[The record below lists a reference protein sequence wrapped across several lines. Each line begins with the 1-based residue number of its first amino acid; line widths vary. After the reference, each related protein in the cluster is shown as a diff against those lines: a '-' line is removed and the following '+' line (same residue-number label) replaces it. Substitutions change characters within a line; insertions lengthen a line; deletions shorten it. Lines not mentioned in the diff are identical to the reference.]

1 MIQEIHRNTKKFL
14 ISMLRRLHIL
24 NFALIEEAKIDFN
37 KGFTVITGETGSGK
51 SILLNALNLI
61 LGERADF
68 NVIGSKSNKS
78 IVEATFEISNGL
90 KHFFQENDLDFDE
103 ALIVRREILK
113 EGKSRAFINDTPV
126 QLNVLKNLCSQLV
139 QIHSQYNTLE
149 LKSKSYQLELLDI
162 LAGLESERNEMNQ
175 HFDSFQELKKKLN
188 ALESEL
194 ASAQMTQD
202 YNQFVLNELSELRLD
217 KTDYSTLESE
227 LNRIENSE
235 ALKALYYSIVDIVDN
250 QNLLSNM
257 KSTKSNLDKY
267 ALSDSEAASF
277 SSRIESLL
285 IELKELSSDAGKA
298 HDNLQFSDFNIDQLT
313 ENIDNYNRILSKH
326 RLNNQ
331 DQLKEFKAELEG
343 KVIGLETLEF
353 ECENMRN
360 ELNIKT
366 EKLKVFALEFHQK
379 RVNSAPAIEQE
390 LKKILEALKLPDTDL
405 KFDLNVAES
414 INSFGNTEIS
424 FLFSANKGM
433 TPIPVEKAASGGEL
447 SRVMLALQKMVSEK
461 RELPTILF
469 DEIDTGVSGDVA
481 QKIGHLLNQM
491 GETVQLIAISHLPQV
506 AAKAEQHLVVAKKI
520 ENQEIKTRVYSINE
534 EERVLE
540 IARLLSGEQISA
552 AALSNAKNLMLN

>member
-1 MIQEIHRNTKKFL
+1 
-14 ISMLRRLHIL
+14 MLQRLHIL

-68 NVIGSKSNKS
+68 NVIGSKTNKS
-78 IVEATFEISNGL
+78 IVEATFEISSHL
-90 KHFFQENDLDFDE
+90 KPFFQENDLDFDE
-103 ALIVRREILK
+103 TLIVRREILK

-126 QLNVLKNLCSQLV
+126 QLSTLKSLCSQLV

-149 LKSKSYQLELLDI
+149 LKSKSYQLELVDI
-162 LAGLESERNEMNQ
+162 LAGLIPDRNEMNQ
-175 HFDSFQELKKKLN
+175 LFTSFQELKKKLN
-188 ALESEL
+188 VLESEL

-217 KTDYSTLESE
+217 KTDYSTLETE

-235 ALKALYYSIVDIVDN
+235 SLKALYYSIVDFVEN
-250 QNLLSNM
+250 QDLLSNM

-267 ALSDSEAASF
+267 AISDSEASNF

-285 IELKELSSDAGKA
+285 IELKELSSDASKA
-298 HDNLQFSDFNIDQLT
+298 LDDLQFSNFNVDQLT

-343 KVIGLETLEF
+343 KMIGLETMEF
-353 ECENMRN
+353 ECENVRN
-360 ELNIKT
+360 ELSIKT
-366 EKLKVFALEFHQK
+366 EKLKEFAMELHQK
-379 RVNSAPAIEQE
+379 RMNSTPSIEQN
-390 LKKILEALKLPDTDL
+390 LKQILNSLKLPDTDL
-405 KFDLNVAES
+405 KFELKVAES
-414 INSFGNTEIS
+414 INSFGNSEIS

-481 QKIGHLLNQM
+481 QKIGHLLNKM

-506 AAKAEQHLVVAKKI
+506 AAKAERHLVVSKKI
-520 ENQEIKTRVYSINE
+520 ENQEMKTRVYSINE
-534 EERVLE
+534 EERVHE
-540 IARLLSGEQISA
+540 IARLLSGEQISD

>member
-1 MIQEIHRNTKKFL
+1 
-14 ISMLRRLHIL
+14 MLQRLHIL

-68 NVIGSKSNKS
+68 NVIGSKTNKS
-78 IVEATFEISNGL
+78 IVEATFEISSHL
-90 KHFFQENDLDFDE
+90 KPFFQENDLDFDE
-103 ALIVRREILK
+103 TLIVRREILK

-126 QLNVLKNLCSQLV
+126 QLSTLKSLCSQLV

-149 LKSKSYQLELLDI
+149 LKSKSYQLELVDI
-162 LAGLESERNEMNQ
+162 LAGLVPDRNEMNQ
-175 HFDSFQELKKKLN
+175 LFTSFQELKKKLN
-188 ALESEL
+188 VLESEL

-217 KTDYSTLESE
+217 KTDYSTLETE

-235 ALKALYYSIVDIVDN
+235 SLKALYYSIVDFVEN
-250 QNLLSNM
+250 QDLLSNM

-267 ALSDSEAASF
+267 AISDSEASNF

-285 IELKELSSDAGKA
+285 IELKELSSDASKA
-298 HDNLQFSDFNIDQLT
+298 LDDLQFSNFNVDQLT

-343 KVIGLETLEF
+343 KVIGLETMEF
-353 ECENMRN
+353 ECENVRN
-360 ELNIKT
+360 ELSIKT
-366 EKLKVFALEFHQK
+366 EKLKEFAMELHKK
-379 RVNSAPAIEQE
+379 RMNSTPSIEQN
-390 LKKILEALKLPDTDL
+390 LKQILNSLKLPDTDL
-405 KFDLNVAES
+405 KFELKVAES
-414 INSFGNTEIS
+414 INSFGNSEIS

-481 QKIGHLLNQM
+481 QKIGHLLNKM

-506 AAKAEQHLVVAKKI
+506 AAKAERHLVVSKKI
-520 ENQEIKTRVYSINE
+520 ENQEMKTRVYSINE
-534 EERVLE
+534 EERVHE
-540 IARLLSGEQISA
+540 IARLLSGEQISD